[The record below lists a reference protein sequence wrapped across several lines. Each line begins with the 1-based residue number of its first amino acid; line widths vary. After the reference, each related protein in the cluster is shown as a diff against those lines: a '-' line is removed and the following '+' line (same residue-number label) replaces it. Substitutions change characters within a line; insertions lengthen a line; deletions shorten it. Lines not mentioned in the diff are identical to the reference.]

1 MQSHSDELQAAAC
14 ATHMPVTQGML
25 YFKHD
30 ALEPRPCMGTQ
41 ARVGCCAPDAAPL
54 LDVRDAW
61 DALVAHRAGK
71 PWSAALRGLPRAQR
85 DDEPWEAAGVA
96 QTRRRRTEV
105 ALSTISERVLG
116 RPMNKAMQCA
126 LSLTMLLFHCW
137 TSE

>member
-1 MQSHSDELQAAAC
+1 M
-14 ATHMPVTQGML
+14 MRWNPRPFQGM
-25 YFKHD
+25 
-30 ALEPRPCMGTQ
+30 Q
-41 ARVGCCAPDAAPL
+41 ARVGCSAPDAAPL

-71 PWSAALRGLPRAQR
+71 PWGAALQGLSRAQQ

-126 LSLTMLLFHCW
+126 LSFAVR
-137 TSE
+137 